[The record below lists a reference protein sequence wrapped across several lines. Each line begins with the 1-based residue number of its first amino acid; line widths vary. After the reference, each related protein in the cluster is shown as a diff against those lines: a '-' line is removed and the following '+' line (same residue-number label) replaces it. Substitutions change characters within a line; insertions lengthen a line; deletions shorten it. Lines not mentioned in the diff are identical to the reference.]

1 MLNRFGKSSKAF
13 FVGAAILV
21 GLASTAGTAS
31 AISCPSQCPDFHF
44 NPNFLAPGN
53 GLSTDLIGDDLHG
66 TYVELLTFNAGSPG
80 TFSATGYIQLGTI
93 TQGNGMPSPGAD
105 FNALTSGD
113 NAFYLLYAT
122 FTANGTL
129 TQGVLPNGDI
139 GLSLTVQN
147 ATATLFSDT
156 GANDTYNAT
165 TATVTPNAGDKQL
178 TASVGFI
185 SGNGVTD
192 LGPASPIGAFVL
204 NLAPILSA
212 DGLSFFTA
220 PRPFYIQANLSGQF
234 IPTGFN
240 PGATT
245 QTLLL
250 SDTANVI
257 FSGQVPEPA
266 TMSLMGLGLVALAR
280 RRYAQKRAQ

>member
-1 MLNRFGKSSKAF
+1 MMNRKGFTLIELLIVVVIIGIL
-13 FVGAAILV
+13 AAIAIPKFATTKDKAK
-21 GLASTAGTAS
+21 LASVKTDIRNYMTAEEAYFSDKALYGDA
-31 AISCPSQCPDFHF
+31 AALAGAGY
-44 NPNFLAPGN
+44 NF
-53 GLSTDLIGDDLHG
+53 
-66 TYVELLTFNAGSPG
+66 
-80 TFSATGYIQLGTI
+80 TFSAGNAATASSADAAGY
-93 TQGNGMPSPGAD
+93 
-105 FNALTSGD
+105 
-113 NAFYLLYAT
+113 
-122 FTANGTL
+122 
-129 TQGVLPNGDI
+129 
-139 GLSLTVQN
+139 SLTVQN